1 MCSSAIFRR
10 VSAAD
15 CSCLKLV
22 TMLDCMAFIFMDNDV
37 IIIDV
42 NDETLCG

>member
-1 MCSSAIFRR
+1 MCSSAIFRE
-10 VSAAD
+10 ATD

-22 TMLDCMAFIFMDNDV
+22 TMLDCMAFIFINNDV
-37 IIIDV
+37 IDV